1 MAVNTWAG
9 DDLSS
14 EIHRLRRHNVIT
26 WKQAK
31 QTRDAQTGIILF
43 IMVSKKKILR

>member
-14 EIHRLRRHNVIT
+14 EIRMLRKHNVIT

-31 QTRDAQTGIILF
+31 QTRDAQTGIFLF
-43 IMVSKKKILR
+43 IMVSKKRILR

>member
-9 DDLSS
+9 DDFS

-31 QTRDAQTGIILF
+31 QTRDAQTGILWF
-43 IMVSKKKILR
+43 IMASKTKILK